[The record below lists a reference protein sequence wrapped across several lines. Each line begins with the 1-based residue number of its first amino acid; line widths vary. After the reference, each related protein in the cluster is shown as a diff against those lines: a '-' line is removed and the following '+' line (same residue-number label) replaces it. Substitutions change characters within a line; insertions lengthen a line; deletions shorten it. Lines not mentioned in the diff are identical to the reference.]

1 MTAAV
6 PGGRLTYVGHATVL
20 IELGGVRILTDPVL
34 RGRIA
39 HIRRHVPVPRVD
51 ALLPLDAVLISH
63 AHGDHLDL
71 PSLRRVCRGATLV
84 VPAGCRGIV
93 RRVPAR
99 EIVELEVGQR
109 SRVGAVAVEALRADH
124 DGKRHPLARDVPAL
138 GYLISG
144 GMSVYFAGDTDL
156 FAGMS
161 DLAGRV
167 DVACLPV
174 AGWGPRLPPGHL
186 DPWGAAR
193 AAALIRPRVAVPI
206 HWGTMR
212 RVGARTAADP
222 RAPAR
227 AFARFVERMGLP
239 VATEILLAG
248 QSMPLVADRA
258 DAPG

>member
-1 MTAAV
+1 MSAAAPV
-6 PGGRLTYVGHATVL
+6 GRLTYVGHATLL

-34 RGRIA
+34 RGRVA
-39 HIRRHVPVPRVD
+39 HIRRHVPVPPVD
-51 ALLPLDAVLISH
+51 ALLPLDAVVISH

-71 PSLRRVCRGATLV
+71 PSLRRVCRGATV
-84 VPAGCRGIV
+84 IVPAGCGGIV
-93 RRVPAR
+93 RRVAAR
-99 EIVELEVGQR
+99 DIVELEVGQR
-109 SRVGAVAVEALRADH
+109 SRVGAVEVQALHAEH
-124 DGKRHPLARDVPAL
+124 DGKRHPFGRDIPAL
-138 GYLISG
+138 GYLCSAGI
-144 GMSVYFAGDTDL
+144 SVYFAGDTDL
-156 FAGMS
+156 FAEMS
-161 DLAGRV
+161 ELAGRV
-167 DVACLPV
+167 DIACLPI

-206 HWGTMR
+206 HWGTMH

-227 AFARFVERMGLP
+227 AFARFVERLGLP
-239 VATEILLAG
+239 VATEILLPG

>member
-1 MTAAV
+1 M
-6 PGGRLTYVGHATVL
+6 
-20 IELGGVRILTDPVL
+20 
-34 RGRIA
+34 
-39 HIRRHVPVPRVD
+39 PRVD
-51 ALLPLDAVLISH
+51 ALLPLDAVVISH

-71 PSLRRVCRGATLV
+71 PSLRRVCRGSTVV
-84 VPAGCRGIV
+84 VPAGCGRLV

-99 EIVELEVGQR
+99 DIVELEVGQR
-109 SRVGAVAVEALRADH
+109 FRVGAVVLEALHAEH
-124 DGKRHPLARDVPAL
+124 DGKRHPLARDIPAL

-161 DLAGRV
+161 ELAGRV

-212 RVGARTAADP
+212 RVGAQMAADP

-227 AFARFVERMGLP
+227 AFARFVERLGLP
-239 VATEILLAG
+239 VDTKILLPG
-248 QSMPLVADRA
+248 QGMPLGADRA
-258 DAPG
+258 GAPG